1 MQYLTKYALR
11 VLLGL
16 AGIFLIIAQGYAMN
30 LMDAWALALAHDPD
44 YQAAR
49 YARDA
54 GMEEEQLGVS
64 ALLPKVG
71 WDYQQAR
78 NYSSVNGARQHNQRR
93 YTSAVSTWSLQQPLL
108 DYEAWAR
115 YQRGKAGARQAYAQF
130 REQHLALMVRLFQA
144 WNRVLLEHE
153 KGVLLLAQN
162 DTLREQLRLNQRL
175 LQAGEGTQTDLL
187 ETRARVE
194 LAEAQL
200 LEQRDE
206 FDIAV
211 KTLESIIGR
220 PLRSALPGALRDG
233 FHPKPLVHNDFQYW
247 LTMAVKH
254 NAQLQRLDETL
265 TVAKYDIERQ
275 RAGHFPRMSLV
286 ANRRNSHSEN
296 ESNYK
301 QRYDTGTLGIQVSVP
316 LFSGGAV
323 AAATR
328 QAQAQYQRTAW
339 EKTRETDAIA
349 VALRQHFTILTRL
362 PARIAAYKQAENAAS
377 VLVDATRKS
386 VIGGERINLDVL
398 NAWSQLYNVRSDL
411 ARARHDWLLAWVS
424 LHFYAGTLDDDKL
437 RWLAAQFVEPAEVS
451 GAHKTHRRELALR

>member
-1 MQYLTKYALR
+1 M
-11 VLLGL
+11 
-16 AGIFLIIAQGYAMN
+16 
-30 LMDAWALALAHDPD
+30 P
-44 YQAAR
+44 
-49 YARDA
+49 
-54 GMEEEQLGVS
+54 E
-64 ALLPKVG
+64 
-71 WDYQQAR
+71 
-78 NYSSVNGARQHNQRR
+78 SS
-93 YTSAVSTWSLQQPLL
+93 
-108 DYEAWAR
+108 
-115 YQRGKAGARQAYAQF
+115 
-130 REQHLALMVRLFQA
+130 
-144 WNRVLLEHE
+144 
-153 KGVLLLAQN
+153 
-162 DTLREQLRLNQRL
+162 
-175 LQAGEGTQTDLL
+175 
-187 ETRARVE
+187 

-296 ESNYK
+296 ESNCK

-339 EKTRETDAIA
+339 EKRGRPTLLPWRCASILLYSRACQPESPPTNR
-349 VALRQHFTILTRL
+349 LRM
-362 PARIAAYKQAENAAS
+362 
-377 VLVDATRKS
+377 
-386 VIGGERINLDVL
+386 
-398 NAWSQLYNVRSDL
+398 
-411 ARARHDWLLAWVS
+411 
-424 LHFYAGTLDDDKL
+424 
-437 RWLAAQFVEPAEVS
+437 
-451 GAHKTHRRELALR
+451 RRVC